1 MLLPGPAL
9 IQTTPVSPATSLP
22 ASPADTQ
29 QAILVDSLTVPTY
42 AFLLQ
47 YSLSAAGWLNIGS
60 GFAFSQVATAE
71 TTAST
76 SYTALSTAGPQFTMP
91 RAGKYLLEF
100 GCEFETTGSGGP
112 DQWMTI
118 KAGAAAASDT
128 LAVHNNTHTASTTNT
143 GSRAYTV
150 TAAASD
156 LYVAQYRTATFT
168 PGWGNRW
175 LKVTP
180 MLLT

>member
-1 MLLPGPAL
+1 M
-9 IQTTPVSPATSLP
+9 
-22 ASPADTQ
+22 
-29 QAILVDSLTVPTY
+29 DSLSAPTY

-47 YSLSAAGWLNIGS
+47 YLQAAGYWLNIGN
-60 GFAFSQVATAE
+60 GFFFQQIAAAE
-71 TTAST
+71 TTSST
-76 SYTALSTAGPQFTMP
+76 SYTALTTPGPQFTMP
-91 RAGKYLLEF
+91 RAGTYLIEF
-100 GCEFETTGSGGP
+100 GCEFEVTASGGP

-118 KAGAAAASDT
+118 KQGAAAASDS
-128 LAVHNNTHTASTTNT
+128 LAIHNNTHVASTTNT

-150 TAAASD
+150 TPAASD

-180 MLLT
+180 IHLT